1 MKGFIFDINKC
12 VGCHACVVACSVE
25 NEDKPLSNWRNIHTY
40 NKNTLPLLPV
50 FNLSLACN
58 HCEEAACLEAC
69 PANAYSFDQYT
80 GAVIFNK
87 DVCIGC
93 KYCTWACPYD
103 APKYDEI
110 SGLVSKCTFC
120 NNRLIEGG
128 IPACSRNCPTG
139 ALGYDEIKDDHM
151 AKSAQGFPKSFIQ
164 PRIRFISSGNRK
176 GPEVIPQPVSKQNIK
191 SIASELD
198 FPDSKISLKREWTL
212 LVFTLLVPL
221 FVGTFAGILAGYIF
235 INPWLFSFIGVI
247 GLFLSTLHLGRK
259 SRAIYA
265 LRNLKTSWL
274 SREVF
279 FYGAFL
285 SSIFL
290 FYFLVNLSQWLGFIA
305 MIFGGLCLYAM
316 DRVYKYFKQDGG
328 IIFDSSSTFL
338 SGLLWISLILQEP
351 VPLFFVIGIKTV
363 LYIYKA
369 AIRWKSENFTS
380 KLMASVR
387 IFLLLVLP
395 VILYTFSSVS
405 ILYLFFPLYLGEVL
419 DRMQFYLNSY
429 IDSPQREQFNEFKIE
444 FDKKYMEPSLE
455 NQDKKREIV

>member
-25 NEDKPLSNWRNIHTY
+25 NEDKPSFNWRNIHTY
-40 NKNTLPLLPV
+40 NKNTFQLLSV

-69 PANAYSFDQYT
+69 PAKAYSFDEIT
-80 GAVIFNK
+80 GAVVLNK
-87 DVCIGC
+87 NVCIGC

-103 APKYDEI
+103 APKYDKK

-120 NNRLIEGG
+120 NSRLIEEG

-139 ALGYDEIKDDHM
+139 ALDYNEIMDDHL
-151 AKSAQGFPKSFIQ
+151 AKSTEGFPKSPIS
-164 PRIRFISSGNRK
+164 PRIRFISSGKRN
-176 GPEVIPQPVSKQNIK
+176 GPEILPSPVSKKYIK
-191 SIASELD
+191 SVASELEI
-198 FPDSKISLKREWTL
+198 PDSKISLKKEWTL

-221 FVGTFAGILAGYIF
+221 LVGTFAGILAGYIF
-235 INPWLFSFIGVI
+235 INPWLFSFIGVL
-247 GLFLSTLHLGRK
+247 GLFMSTLHLGRK
-259 SRAIYA
+259 FRAIYA

-290 FYFLVNLSQWLGFIA
+290 FYFLDDMSQWLGFIA

-328 IIFDSSSTFL
+328 LMLDSSSAFL

-363 LYIYKA
+363 LYIYKV
-369 AIRWKSENFTS
+369 AIRWKSENISAKFI
-380 KLMASVR
+380 ASVR
-387 IFLLLVLP
+387 LFLLIVLP

-405 ILYLFFPLYLGEVL
+405 LLFLFFPLFLSEVF
-419 DRMQFYLNSY
+419 DRLQFYLISY
-429 IDSPQREQFNEFKIE
+429 IDSPQKEQFNEFKSE
-444 FDKKYMEPSLE
+444 LDKIYLEPNLE
-455 NQDKKREIV
+455 SQDKKRIIV